1 MYHYYQSSKI
11 GKQSGERIVKK
22 VSVFKKIIGSLE
34 IGKKQ
39 KMSGVFM
46 LVAILSVVS
55 LLISNVVANKSVELF
70 GWTVAGQKLSIA
82 ASFVVFPFTYI
93 ASDIFSEV
101 YGYAWSRKISWIAL
115 FANIFMVLCFKLVT
129 VMPGM
134 DSATSEAFAI
144 VCDST
149 PGIVFASLTAFMAG
163 DLLNDLVFAKMKAYD
178 STGKVSAFAF
188 RSILSSLCGEIVDC
202 IVFLPLLYYFIH
214 GYGTIITNVY
224 QLLTIVLIQAL
235 LKTSVELVLCP
246 VSVLV
251 IGKIKAYEE
260 SVK

>member
-1 MYHYYQSSKI
+1 MPVIK
-11 GKQSGERIVKK
+11 R
-22 VSVFKKIIGSLE
+22 IIGSLE
-34 IGKKQ
+34 IGKKE

-46 LVAILSVVS
+46 VVAIMSVVS
-55 LLISNVVANKSVELF
+55 LLISNVVANKSIELF
-70 GWTVAGQKLSIA
+70 GWTVAGQKLSVA

-101 YGYAWSRKISWIAL
+101 YGYAWSRKISWITL

-129 VMPGM
+129 VLPGM
-134 DSATSEAFAI
+134 DSATSDAFAV

-163 DLLNDLVFAKMKAYD
+163 DLLNDLVFARMKERD

-202 IVFLPLLYYFIH
+202 MVFLPLLYYFIH
-214 GYGTIITNVY
+214 GYGTIITGAA
-224 QLLTIVLIQAL
+224 QLLAIILIQAL
-235 LKTSVELVLCP
+235 LKTAVELILCP
-246 VSVLV
+246 VSVLA
-251 IGKIKAYEE
+251 IGKIKKYEE
-260 SVK
+260 GIRQTVG

>member
-1 MYHYYQSSKI
+1 M
-11 GKQSGERIVKK
+11 
-22 VSVFKKIIGSLE
+22 SVIKRIIGSLE
-34 IGKKQ
+34 LGKKE

-55 LLISNVVANKSVELF
+55 LLISNVVANKSIDLF
-70 GWTVAGQKLSIA
+70 GWTVGGQKLSIA

-101 YGYAWSRKISWIAL
+101 YGYSWSRKISWIAL
-115 FANIFMVLCFKLVT
+115 FANIFMILCFKLVT
-129 VMPGM
+129 VMPGI
-134 DSATSEAFAI
+134 DSATSEAFSV

-178 STGKVSAFAF
+178 ATGKVSAFAF

-202 IVFLPLLYYFIH
+202 LIFLPLLYWFIH
-214 GYGTIITNVY
+214 GYGTIITSAA
-224 QLLTIVLIQAL
+224 QLFTIIMIQAL
-235 LKTSVELVLCP
+235 LKTLVELVLFP
-246 VSVLV
+246 LSAVI
-251 IGKIKAYEE
+251 IGKIKAYEK
-260 SVK
+260 SLN

>member
-1 MYHYYQSSKI
+1 M
-11 GKQSGERIVKK
+11 
-22 VSVFKKIIGSLE
+22 SVFKKIADYLE
-34 IGKKQ
+34 IGKRK
-39 KMSGVFM
+39 KMSELFT

-55 LLISNVVANKSVELF
+55 LLISNVVANKSIDLF
-70 GWTVAGQKLSIA
+70 GWTVAGQRLSIA

-115 FANIFMVLCFKLVT
+115 FANVFMILCFKLVT
-129 VMPGM
+129 VMPGI

-163 DLLNDLVFAKMKAYD
+163 DFLNDLVFARMKKRD
-178 STGKVSAFAF
+178 STGKVSAYAF

-202 IVFLPLLYYFIH
+202 TVFLPLLYYFIH
-214 GYGTIITNVY
+214 GYGTIITSVY
-224 QLLTIVLIQAL
+224 QLMAIILIQAL
-235 LKTSVELVLCP
+235 LKTAVELVLCP
-246 VSVLV
+246 LSIVVV
-251 IGKIKAYEE
+251 GKIKAYEE
-260 SVK
+260 KT

>member
-1 MYHYYQSSKI
+1 MLSV
-11 GKQSGERIVKK
+11 VKRM
-22 VSVFKKIIGSLE
+22 IGSLE
-34 IGKKQ
+34 LGKRE

-46 LVAILSVVS
+46 IVAILSVVS
-55 LLISNVVANKSVELF
+55 LLISNVVANKSIELF

-101 YGYAWSRKISWIAL
+101 YGYSWSRKISWIAL
-115 FANIFMVLCFKLVT
+115 FANVFMILCFKLVT

-134 DSATSEAFAI
+134 DSATSEAFSV

-149 PGIVFASLTAFMAG
+149 PGIVFASLTAFMIG
-163 DLLNDLVFAKMKAYD
+163 DLLNDLVFARMKARD
-178 STGKVSAFAF
+178 ATGKVSAFAL

-202 IVFLPLLYYFIH
+202 TVFLPLLYYFIN
-214 GYGTIITNVY
+214 GYGTIITSIF
-224 QLLTIVLIQAL
+224 QLLTIILIQAL
-235 LKTSVELVLCP
+235 LKTLVELVLFP
-246 VSVLV
+246 LSAFV

-260 SVK
+260 KVR

>member
-1 MYHYYQSSKI
+1 MSIIK
-11 GKQSGERIVKK
+11 RIVA
-22 VSVFKKIIGSLE
+22 SLE
-34 IGKKQ
+34 IGKKE

-46 LVAILSVVS
+46 IVAILSVVS

-101 YGYAWSRKISWIAL
+101 YGYSWSRKISWIAL
-115 FANIFMVLCFKLVT
+115 FANIFMILCFKLVA
-129 VMPGM
+129 VMPGI
-134 DSATSEAFAI
+134 DSTASEAFSI

-163 DLLNDLVFAKMKAYD
+163 DLLNDLIFAKMKAYD

-202 IVFLPLLYYFIH
+202 MVFLPLLYYFIH
-214 GYGTIITNVY
+214 GYGTIITSVF
-224 QLLTIVLIQAL
+224 QLLAIILIQAL
-235 LKTSVELVLCP
+235 LKTLVELMLFP
-246 VSVLV
+246 LSAFV
-251 IGKIKAYEE
+251 IGKIKAYEGTAQ
-260 SVK
+260 